1 MNRMGIEEYQFDK
14 NDWGH
19 FHDVILDVTW
29 NSGKVNLDQAQ
40 MEDLFCELPDEMREE
55 ARMYGMNDTVWR
67 DSLHIWYKKN
77 KMDPKQ

>member
-40 MEDLFCELPDEMREE
+40 MEDLINNL
-55 ARMYGMNDTVWR
+55 R
-67 DSLHIWYKKN
+67 DC
-77 KMDPKQ
+77 KMDSVELKIVEDDE